1 MTTNQDSRF
10 SSPSRSILAVSQQ
23 TLHSP
28 LISLFLLPSEQ
39 KHKHEKNKSGH
50 DHHRAT
56 PNPPFPHALL
66 HIVRI
71 SRQNKP
77 RELVVLER
85 PNAHLR
91 VLVDE
96 RHSLSL
102 IEESELVHSVHIR
115 YMNDLVIIISPPP
128 STVE

>member
-1 MTTNQDSRF
+1 M
-10 SSPSRSILAVSQQ
+10 SQQ

-39 KHKHEKNKSGH
+39 KHKHEKNKSSH

-56 PNPPFPHALL
+56 PNPPFSHTLL

-77 RELVVLER
+77 REFVVLER

-91 VLVDE
+91 ILVDE

-115 YMNDLVIIISPPP
+115 YMNDLIINIISLPP